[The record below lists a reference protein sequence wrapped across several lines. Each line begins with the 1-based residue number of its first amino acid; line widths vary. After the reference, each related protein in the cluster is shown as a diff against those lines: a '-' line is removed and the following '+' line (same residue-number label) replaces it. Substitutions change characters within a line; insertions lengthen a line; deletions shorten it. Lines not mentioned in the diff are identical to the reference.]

1 VYLCLVAEQQPSWWD
16 ELVEKVRKPF
26 SGPERSKVAARWALA
41 IALFVV
47 SLLLFVGLGWL
58 LRGAGLWGDLAFAI
72 LLTTA
77 IFWLARQ
84 AAAFFLNEAAGRA
97 LPRAF
102 ATTIFVLV
110 GVPVAYVTRPWGL
123 VLLLAPVLVWAVCQ
137 FVYWYREKHKGAKPP
152 RFPVFWQAEVVG
164 VGLLAIV
171 LFVAPSVGSADRVPQ
186 AVPVDD
192 TVGGEQDLAVAEA
205 FRPLLFFDSGERRFP
220 LDIQDAI
227 ADDRVSICRKA
238 VGDDNCSL
246 VESAELID
254 ANQDYLTLEEAPGT
268 PRGGND
274 TSAIYYHVT
283 RPDGERVYV
292 DYWWFYSRNPSPVAD
307 KVFCG
312 PGFRWPPYTCQ
323 EHAGDWEGLTV
334 VLAPCSDC
342 EPVGGESLAPDE
354 IRYGQHEH
362 VVAYDWDETLVPL
375 WSGLGVPRA
384 TAIQQTW
391 EEVVLPA
398 IADAGNHAIAFVARN
413 SHASYPSPCFGGCDQ
428 TTRDLPEAVHNGAL
442 PWAHNDECVEC
453 VKRLPLTAAGEPA
466 LWNAFPG
473 RWGEQH
479 CILAGAYCD
488 LSGAPKGPSFQTR
501 YREPDGE
508 VDEICLSGTRLRPCS

>member
-1 VYLCLVAEQQPSWWD
+1 MSEPEDTRWD
-16 ELVEKVRKPF
+16 RFVKWVRSPF
-26 SGPERSKVAARWALA
+26 TGDSRGKVAARWALA
-41 IALFVV
+41 IVLFVV
-47 SLLLFVGLGWL
+47 SLLVFVFFGWL

-72 LLTTA
+72 VLTTG
-77 IFWLARQ
+77 IFWIARQ
-84 AAAFFLNEAAGRA
+84 AAAFFLGEDAGRA

-123 VLLLAPVLVWAVCQ
+123 VLLLLPVLVWAVCQ
-137 FVYWYREKHKGAKPP
+137 FVYWLLERKGKKPP

-171 LFVAPSVGSADRVPQ
+171 LFLAPSVGSADRVAQ

-192 TVGGEQDLAVAEA
+192 TVGGEQDQAVAEA

-227 ADDRVSICRKA
+227 ADDRMQICRKA
-238 VGDDNCSL
+238 VGDDNCSV
-246 VESAELID
+246 VEDARLID
-254 ANQDYLTLEEAPGT
+254 ANQDYLALEEAPGA

-283 RPDGERVYV
+283 RPDDDGRVYV

-334 VLAPCSDC
+334 VLAPCADC
-342 EPVGGESLAPDE
+342 EPVGEESLAPE
-354 IRYGQHEH
+354 EVRYGQHEH
-362 VVAYDWDETLVPL
+362 VLAYGWDETLVPF
-375 WSGLGVPRA
+375 WEGLGLPRA
-384 TAIQQTW
+384 DAIGETW
-391 EEVVLPA
+391 REVVLPA

-413 SHASYPSPCFGGCDQ
+413 SHASYPGPCFGSCEQ
-428 TTRDLPEAVHNGAL
+428 TTRDLPEAVHNGGV
-442 PWAHNDECVEC
+442 PWAHNEECSEC

-501 YREPDGE
+501 YQEPDAE
-508 VDEICLSGTRLRPCS
+508 LDEICLDGRQLRLCG